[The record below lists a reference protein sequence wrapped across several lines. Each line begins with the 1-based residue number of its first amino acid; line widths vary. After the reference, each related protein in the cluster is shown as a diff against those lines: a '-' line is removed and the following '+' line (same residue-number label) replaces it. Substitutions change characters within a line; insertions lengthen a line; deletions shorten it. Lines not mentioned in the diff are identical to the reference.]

1 MYVGMTKDEAQ
12 QSRWTFCE
20 AVIIKKGTNMLTVTE
35 AAQSALKDYYQKQN
49 LNSALRVFLSQG
61 G

>member
-1 MYVGMTKDEAQ
+1 MAKIRESDI
-12 QSRWTFCE
+12 F
-20 AVIIKKGTNMLTVTE
+20 KKGTNMLTVTE

-49 LNSALRVFLSQG
+49 LNSPLRVFLSQG